1 MGVSAVVIPSAQWRA
16 ALAVGLCAGALAWAL
31 HVSGG
36 DAWLADLVY
45 RWEGGRWALRDAW
58 WTSALLHEG
67 GRRLSI
73 LCWIGVCAAW
83 VCAARG
89 ATCAAWRQPLG
100 YLLVAV
106 LTSTLLVSTVKH
118 ASGIDCP
125 WDLQRYGGT
134 RPEGLWF
141 GVLSAGDAARGACFP
156 AGHASAGYAWVAAW
170 FAFAPLRPAWRIPAL
185 GLALAAGA
193 AFGIAQQLRGAHF
206 LSHDLG
212 TLALCALV
220 AGALARIWPWQIG
233 RAAIP
238 SFEAVGN
245 DGSTTAGVPR

>member
-1 MGVSAVVIPSAQWRA
+1 MPSAQWRA
-16 ALAVGLCAGALAWAL
+16 ALAVGVVAGVLAWVL
-31 HVSGG
+31 HASGG
-36 DAWLADLVY
+36 DARLADLVY

-58 WTSALLHEG
+58 WASALLHEG

-73 LCWIGVCAAW
+73 LCWIAVCAAW
-83 VCAARG
+83 AWTARS
-89 ATCAAWRQPLG
+89 ATYAAWRQPLG

-106 LTSTLLVSTVKH
+106 LMSTLLVSMVKR

-141 GVLSAGDAARGACFP
+141 AVLSAGDAARGACFP

-170 FAFAPLRPAWRIPAL
+170 FAFAPVRPAWRIPAL
-185 GLALAAGA
+185 GVALAAGA

-212 TLALCALV
+212 ALALCVLV
-220 AGALARIWPWQIG
+220 AGALARVWPWQVG
-233 RAAIP
+233 MDALP
-238 SFEAVGN
+238 SFGTVVD
-245 DGSTTAGVPR
+245 DGSAIADAPR

>member
-1 MGVSAVVIPSAQWRA
+1 MIPSVQWRA
-16 ALAVGLCAGALAWAL
+16 ALAAGAVAGMLAWAL
-31 HVSGG
+31 HASGG
-36 DAWLADLVY
+36 DARLADLVY

-73 LCWIGVCAAW
+73 LCWITVCVAW
-83 VCAARG
+83 VCTARSV
-89 ATCAAWRQPLG
+89 TYAAWRQPLG

-106 LTSTLLVSTVKH
+106 LASTLLVSTVKH

-141 GVLSAGDAARGACFP
+141 AVLSAGDAARGACFP

-170 FAFAPLRPAWRIPAL
+170 FAFAPVRPAWRMPAL

-206 LSHDLG
+206 LSHDFG

-220 AGALARIWPWQIG
+220 AGALARVWPWQVG
-233 RAAIP
+233 RGAMP
-238 SFEAVGN
+238 SFEAVAP
-245 DGSTTAGVPR
+245 DGSAIAGAPR